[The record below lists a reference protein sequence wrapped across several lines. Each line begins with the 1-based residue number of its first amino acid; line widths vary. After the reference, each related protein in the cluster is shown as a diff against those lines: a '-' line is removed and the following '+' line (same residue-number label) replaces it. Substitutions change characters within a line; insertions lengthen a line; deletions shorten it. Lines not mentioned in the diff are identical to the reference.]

1 MSFIRVLCLPMVLSW
16 GLLIT
21 SPVQAASTFSA
32 KLLDWDGKQV
42 PTGQQCQKFGGNQ
55 PATPRIQLSGVPD
68 TTNLIMLE
76 YSDRSYQPMNH
87 GGHGRMAFAIHQP
100 STNLMI
106 PSVPGHRFDLP
117 SGFMIIEPHRNPK
130 WDQAGAYMPP
140 CSGGKGNDYY
150 VTVTALHFNGKQ
162 ATSLAKTVIELG
174 KY

>member
-1 MSFIRVLCLPMVLSW
+1 MSFIKMLGLQGILSL

-21 SPVQAASTFSA
+21 PSVQAASSFSA

-42 PTGQQCQKFGGNQ
+42 PAGQQCQKFGGKQ
-55 PATPRIQLSGVPD
+55 PATPRIEVSGLPA
-68 TTNLIMLE
+68 TTNLILLE

-100 STNLMI
+100 GKNLII
-106 PSVPGHRFDLP
+106 PSVLGHRFSLP
-117 SGFMIIEPHRNPK
+117 SGFMIVEPHRNPK

-140 CSGGKGNDYY
+140 CSGGKGHDYY
-150 VTVTALHFNGKQ
+150 VTVTALHFDGNQ